1 MKTKYFIYPLLM
13 FSGLCACT
21 PDEDELVDFSDFQ
34 IAKVELG
41 ADHRQLIADGIST
54 LTLNPMLYQPYKIQ
68 TDDGRDTI
76 VYGKIPVDRL
86 AEGTVQ
92 YFLEDGTPLKEGKYR
107 TTDLS
112 KSEQGFYVTANG
124 LKSDVFKV
132 SIREPF
138 AEDAYETITYPVV
151 FHLIQDKTKVELG
164 QGVGADIVNYA
175 FNTIYNCFARTAAF
189 SPNGADTK
197 IRFRLAEYDPNG
209 RKMEEK
215 GINRYSLSTSDLNN
229 LNPEKIKNNP
239 KICWDYKRYLN
250 IWIVENM
257 GNSVSTPHYILNTAD
272 LNQIQGVSFEQL
284 SLEEIEKQEYSL
296 TDIGLI
302 YGARDFAIED
312 VGYPTQMGKFFGL
325 LDTENQKEDYC
336 EDTFAYNTYKEPWNT
351 ALEGSNSRLKIST
364 DGLIF
369 YSVNIM
375 DASSY
380 KNTISMDQVKRIRT
394 ITDNCP
400 HRWAWK
406 SDWALQENKD
416 KILL

>member
-229 LNPEKIKNNP
+229 LNPEIKNNP

-406 SDWALQENKD
+406 SDWAFTGK
-416 KILL
+416 

>member
-76 VYGKIPVDRL
+76 VFGKIPVDRL

-406 SDWALQENKD
+406 SDWAFTGK
-416 KILL
+416 

>member
-336 EDTFAYNTYKEPWNT
+336 EDTFAYNTFKEPWNT

-406 SDWALQENKD
+406 SDWAFTGK
-416 KILL
+416 

>member
-369 YSVNIM
+369 YTVNIM

-406 SDWALQENKD
+406 SDWAFTGK
-416 KILL
+416 

>member
-1 MKTKYFIYPLLM
+1 MKTNYFIYPLLM

-406 SDWALQENKD
+406 SDWAFTGK
-416 KILL
+416 

>member
-41 ADHRQLIADGIST
+41 AEHRQLIADGIST

-351 ALEGSNSRLKIST
+351 ALEGSNSRLKISS
-364 DGLIF
+364 DGLLF
-369 YSVNIM
+369 YAVNIM
-375 DASSY
+375 DDGSY

-406 SDWALQENKD
+406 SDWAFTGK
-416 KILL
+416 

>member
-21 PDEDELVDFSDFQ
+21 PDEDELVDFSDFE

-164 QGVGADIVNYA
+164 QGVGSDIVNYA

-406 SDWALQENKD
+406 SDWAFTGK
-416 KILL
+416 

>member
-351 ALEGSNSRLKIST
+351 ALEGSNSRLKISS
-364 DGLIF
+364 DGLLF
-369 YSVNIM
+369 YAVNIM
-375 DASSY
+375 DDGSY

-394 ITDNCP
+394 ITD
-400 HRWAWK
+400 
-406 SDWALQENKD
+406 
-416 KILL
+416 

>member
-380 KNTISMDQVKRIRT
+380 KNPISIDQVKRIRT

-406 SDWALQENKD
+406 SDWAFTGK
-416 KILL
+416 

>member
-336 EDTFAYNTYKEPWNT
+336 EDTFAYNTYKEPGNT

-406 SDWALQENKD
+406 SDWAFTGK
-416 KILL
+416 

>member
-239 KICWDYKRYLN
+239 LFFPDLSYLN
-250 IWIVENM
+250 RKWTMNN
-257 GNSVSTPHYILNTAD
+257 G
-272 LNQIQGVSFEQL
+272 L
-284 SLEEIEKQEYSL
+284 SLFLPS
-296 TDIGLI
+296 
-302 YGARDFAIED
+302 F
-312 VGYPTQMGKFFGL
+312 
-325 LDTENQKEDYC
+325 C
-336 EDTFAYNTYKEPWNT
+336 
-351 ALEGSNSRLKIST
+351 
-364 DGLIF
+364 
-369 YSVNIM
+369 
-375 DASSY
+375 
-380 KNTISMDQVKRIRT
+380 
-394 ITDNCP
+394 
-400 HRWAWK
+400 H
-406 SDWALQENKD
+406 
-416 KILL
+416 

>member
-175 FNTIYNCFARTAAF
+175 FNTIYNCLARTAAF

-406 SDWALQENKD
+406 SDWAFTGK
-416 KILL
+416 

>member
-284 SLEEIEKQEYSL
+284 SLEEIEKQEYSF

-369 YSVNIM
+369 YSLNIM

-406 SDWALQENKD
+406 SDWAFTGK
-416 KILL
+416 

>member
-151 FHLIQDKTKVELG
+151 FHLIQDKTKVKLG
-164 QGVGADIVNYA
+164 QGGGADIVNYA

-406 SDWALQENKD
+406 SDWAFTGK
-416 KILL
+416 

>member
-1 MKTKYFIYPLLM
+1 
-13 FSGLCACT
+13 
-21 PDEDELVDFSDFQ
+21 
-34 IAKVELG
+34 
-41 ADHRQLIADGIST
+41 
-54 LTLNPMLYQPYKIQ
+54 MLYQPYKIQ

-336 EDTFAYNTYKEPWNT
+336 EYTFAYNTYKEPWNT

-406 SDWALQENKD
+406 SDWAFTGK
-416 KILL
+416 

>member
-1 MKTKYFIYPLLM
+1 M
-13 FSGLCACT
+13 
-21 PDEDELVDFSDFQ
+21 
-34 IAKVELG
+34 
-41 ADHRQLIADGIST
+41 
-54 LTLNPMLYQPYKIQ
+54 
-68 TDDGRDTI
+68 
-76 VYGKIPVDRL
+76 
-86 AEGTVQ
+86 
-92 YFLEDGTPLKEGKYR
+92 
-107 TTDLS
+107 
-112 KSEQGFYVTANG
+112 
-124 LKSDVFKV
+124 
-132 SIREPF
+132 
-138 AEDAYETITYPVV
+138 
-151 FHLIQDKTKVELG
+151 ELG

-406 SDWALQENKD
+406 SDWAFTGK
-416 KILL
+416 

>member
-215 GINRYSLSTSDLNN
+215 GINRYSLSPSDLNN

-406 SDWALQENKD
+406 SDWAFTGK
-416 KILL
+416 

>member
-107 TTDLS
+107 TSDLS

-406 SDWALQENKD
+406 SDWAFTGK
-416 KILL
+416 

>member
-272 LNQIQGVSFEQL
+272 LNQIQGVSFDQL

-406 SDWALQENKD
+406 SDWAFTGK
-416 KILL
+416 

>member
-257 GNSVSTPHYILNTAD
+257 AGSTASSALKQWGRVTGCQMGTASEEPGATARTASQILPRSPLRYSHWSVS
-272 LNQIQGVSFEQL
+272 
-284 SLEEIEKQEYSL
+284 
-296 TDIGLI
+296 
-302 YGARDFAIED
+302 
-312 VGYPTQMGKFFGL
+312 
-325 LDTENQKEDYC
+325 
-336 EDTFAYNTYKEPWNT
+336 
-351 ALEGSNSRLKIST
+351 
-364 DGLIF
+364 
-369 YSVNIM
+369 
-375 DASSY
+375 
-380 KNTISMDQVKRIRT
+380 RIRWLAG
-394 ITDNCP
+394 IL
-400 HRWAWK
+400 
-406 SDWALQENKD
+406 ALAGRVSTVKAVS
-416 KILL
+416 I

>member
-215 GINRYSLSTSDLNN
+215 GINRYSWSTSDLNN

-406 SDWALQENKD
+406 SDWAFTGK
-416 KILL
+416 

>member
-41 ADHRQLIADGIST
+41 ADHRQLIAYGIST

-406 SDWALQENKD
+406 SDWAFTGK
-416 KILL
+416 

>member
-229 LNPEKIKNNP
+229 LNLEKIKNNP

-406 SDWALQENKD
+406 SDWAFTGK
-416 KILL
+416 

>member
-351 ALEGSNSRLKIST
+351 ALEGSNSRLKISS
-364 DGLIF
+364 DGLLF
-369 YSVNIM
+369 YAVNIM
-375 DASSY
+375 DDGSY

-406 SDWALQENKD
+406 KYFYNK
-416 KILL
+416 K

>member
-34 IAKVELG
+34 IAKVDLG

-406 SDWALQENKD
+406 SDWAFTGK
-416 KILL
+416 

>member
-375 DASSY
+375 DASIY

-406 SDWALQENKD
+406 SDWAFTGK
-416 KILL
+416 

>member
-92 YFLEDGTPLKEGKYR
+92 YFFEDGTPLKEGKYR

-406 SDWALQENKD
+406 SDWAFTGK
-416 KILL
+416 

>member
-86 AEGTVQ
+86 AEGTGQ

-364 DGLIF
+364 DGLLF
-369 YSVNIM
+369 YPVNIM

-406 SDWALQENKD
+406 SDWAFTGK
-416 KILL
+416 

>member
-21 PDEDELVDFSDFQ
+21 PDEDELVDFSEFQ

-41 ADHRQLIADGIST
+41 ADHR
-54 LTLNPMLYQPYKIQ
+54 
-68 TDDGRDTI
+68 

-406 SDWALQENKD
+406 SDWAFTGK
-416 KILL
+416 

>member
-296 TDIGLI
+296 TDIG
-302 YGARDFAIED
+302 
-312 VGYPTQMGKFFGL
+312 YPTQMGKFFGL

-406 SDWALQENKD
+406 SDWAFTGK
-416 KILL
+416 

>member
-92 YFLEDGTPLKEGKYR
+92 YFLEDGTPLKEGKYL

-406 SDWALQENKD
+406 SDWAFTGK
-416 KILL
+416 

>member
-189 SPNGADTK
+189 SQNGADTK

-406 SDWALQENKD
+406 SDWAFTGK
-416 KILL
+416 

>member
-394 ITDNCP
+394 ITENCP

-406 SDWALQENKD
+406 SDWAFTGK
-416 KILL
+416 

>member
-151 FHLIQDKTKVELG
+151 FHLIQDKTIVELG
-164 QGVGADIVNYA
+164 EGVGEDIVNYA

-272 LNQIQGVSFEQL
+272 FNQKHELSFDQL
-284 SLEEIEKQEYSL
+284 SFEEIEKQEYSL
-296 TDIGLI
+296 TDIVLI

-406 SDWALQENKD
+406 SDWAFTGK
-416 KILL
+416 

>member
-229 LNPEKIKNNP
+229 LNTEKIKNNP

-406 SDWALQENKD
+406 SDWAFTGK
-416 KILL
+416 

>member
-164 QGVGADIVNYA
+164 QGAGADIVNYA

-239 KICWDYKRYLN
+239 KIYWDHKRYLN

-406 SDWALQENKD
+406 SDWAFTGK
-416 KILL
+416 